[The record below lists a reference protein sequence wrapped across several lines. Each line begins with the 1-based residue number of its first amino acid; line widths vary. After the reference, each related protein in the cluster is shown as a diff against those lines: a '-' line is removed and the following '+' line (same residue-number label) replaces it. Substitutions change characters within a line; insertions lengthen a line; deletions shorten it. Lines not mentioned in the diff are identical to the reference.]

1 MRTLSKNF
9 YDDEIRGI
17 VEVDGKRVLYLKT
30 NVRRRRYIEEM
41 YEDPNEIDSQ
51 INKELI
57 QRELREKF
65 YKEILGLEDYKEEK

>member
-17 VEVDGKRVLYLKT
+17 VEVDGKRVLYLKD

-51 INKELI
+51 INKELT

-65 YKEILGLEDYKEEK
+65 YKEVLGLEDYKEEK